1 MLETKELKI
10 KGSEELMKILR
21 EEREKL
27 SLLRF
32 KLVGSQMKEVHQIED
47 TKRNIAR
54 VLTLLNQKNN
64 Q

>member
-1 MLETKELKI
+1 MLEIKELKT
-10 KGSEELMKILR
+10 KNSEELGKILG

-27 SLLRF
+27 SQLRF

-54 VLTLLNQKNN
+54 VLTVINQIKN
-64 Q
+64 